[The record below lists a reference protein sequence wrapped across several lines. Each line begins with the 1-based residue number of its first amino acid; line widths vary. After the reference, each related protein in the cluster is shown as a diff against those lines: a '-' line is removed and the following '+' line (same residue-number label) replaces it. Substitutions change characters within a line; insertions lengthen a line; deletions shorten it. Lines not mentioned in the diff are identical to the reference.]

1 MSLIEQF
8 ATIRLNLIMK
18 KHLISLAIVWL
29 LSYTVVPSYAASKT
43 ALYRVT
49 CTAPTTQ
56 PTNLTFVNTFS
67 EYTFASFTVTNAAGY
82 LALVSTSVTLSAL
95 PVNGVNYT
103 TGDVLGM
110 ATVCSTSSASAL
122 PIYGLSPEN
131 TYYVFVFAY
140 NNIGCGSNI
149 QYNTT
154 SPLINTFTTQP
165 ASSFMPTAQ
174 PSNLVFNPSTSSTI
188 SGSFISSGAY
198 SYLVVISTF
207 PNLKAAPVER
217 CIYSQGNKIGNGTII
232 STGSAT
238 TFTATGL
245 LPSTTYYFF
254 VFAYSTTSC
263 NCGAIYKTL
272 APLSATRATA
282 DPPCVAPTGQPTGL
296 VFNNPST
303 TTVAGSFANTT
314 ADSYLVVYS
323 TAATLSALPVT
334 GTVYTSGNTLGN
346 ATILQVSNN
355 SSFETTGLTTGT
367 KYYFTVFALNT
378 IACSNGPA
386 YNIVAPL
393 TGDVTITPSTLNYY
407 FGNLHSHSEYSDG
420 TGLPSGDFAYSDA
433 ASCMD
438 FLGISEHNHVSAGMS
453 LANWSLG
460 RAQASAAT
468 TPTFLALYGME
479 WGVISGGGH
488 VIVYGVPNLL
498 GWDAGQYETYV
509 AKNDYIGAAGLFSTI
524 NGYGGNAIA
533 TLAHPN
539 NADYGGIMSTY
550 NTTADI
556 AIVGTAVESGPA
568 TSTNT
573 TYSDPGT
580 SMSYLSYYRNMLAR
594 GYHLGPTVDHDNH
607 NVTHGRSTLSRTVVL
622 APSLTE
628 DNILGAMKQMRF
640 YASQDCSAYVNFKVN
655 DNILGSEVSSSGAP
669 NITVTT
675 TTSNPVTSLKIYSG
689 VPGSGINGTILT
701 STTTGA
707 INYTDTTLT
716 TGNSRYYYID
726 ITESDGKRI
735 ITSPIWYAWR

>member
-1 MSLIEQF
+1 
-8 ATIRLNLIMK
+8 MK
-18 KHLISLAIVWL
+18 KYLIALAIVWL

-43 ALYRVT
+43 ALFQVT

-56 PTNLTFVNTFS
+56 PTALTFVNTFS
-67 EYTFASFTVTNAAGY
+67 DYTFASFTATTADGY
-82 LALVSTSVTLSAL
+82 LAVVSTSATLSNL

-103 TGDVLGM
+103 TGDALGN
-110 ATVCSTSSASAL
+110 ATVVSSSSATAM
-122 PIYGLSPEN
+122 PIYGLSPESM
-131 TYYVFVFAY
+131 YYVFVFAY
-140 NNIGCGSNI
+140 NNAGCGSNI

-154 SPLINTFTTQP
+154 TPLTNTLTTSA

-174 PSNLVFNPSTSSTI
+174 PSNLVFNPATASTV
-188 SGSFISSGAY
+188 SGSFTSSGAY
-198 SYLVVISTF
+198 SYMVVISTF
-207 PNLKAAPVER
+207 SNLKAAPVER
-217 CIYSQGNKIGNGTII
+217 STYSLGDKIGNGTII

-245 LPSTTYYFF
+245 LPSTTYYVF
-254 VFAYSTTSC
+254 VFAYSATSC

-272 APLSATRATA
+272 APLSGTRATA
-282 DPPCVAPTGQPTGL
+282 DPSCVSPTGQPTGL

-303 TTVAGSFANTT
+303 TTVAGSFATTT

-323 TAATLSALPVT
+323 TSATLSTLPVM
-334 GTVYTSGNTLGN
+334 GAVYTSGSTLGN

-355 SSFETTGLTTGT
+355 PSFEAIGLTGGT

-378 IACSNGPA
+378 TACSNGPA
-386 YNIVAPL
+386 YNNVTPL

-407 FGNLHSHSEYSDG
+407 YGNLHSHSEYSDG
-420 TGLPSGDFAYSDA
+420 TGLPSGDFAYGDA

-438 FLGISEHNHVSAGMS
+438 FLGISEHNHVSAGMA

-460 RAQASAAT
+460 RAQAAAAT

-580 SMSYLSYYRNMLAR
+580 AMSYLSYYRNMLAR

-607 NVTHGRSTLSRTVVL
+607 NVTHGRTTLSRTVVL

-628 DNILGAMKQMRF
+628 DNILGAMKQMHF
-640 YASQDCSAYVNFKVN
+640 YASQDCSAYVTFKVN
-655 DNILGSEVSSSGAP
+655 DNIMGSDVSSSGAP

-689 VPGSGINGTILT
+689 VPGSGTNATILT

-707 INYTDTTLT
+707 INYTDTALT

-726 ITESDGKRI
+726 ITESDGKRV
-735 ITSPIWYAWR
+735 ITSPIWYTRLP